1 MHVRTPCVGMCST
14 TFGDFVCRGCKRW
27 LHEVIDW
34 NAYDDANKHVVV
46 ERLRLQ
52 RDACVAGFVTIE
64 NEATLR
70 CAAADAGLTAGNSAS
85 ELLLALLRRNF
96 SVAEIGCSVPAG
108 ALLDGRAHPD
118 GRALYL
124 AIDAELLVRAQAGYE
139 HGYRVLVR

>member
-1 MHVRTPCVGMCST
+1 MCST

-34 NAYDDANKHVVV
+34 NGYDELNKRVVV
-46 ERLRLQ
+46 ERLRQQ
-52 RDACVAGFVTIE
+52 RDACVAGFVTIAD
-64 NEATLR
+64 EATLR
-70 CAAADAGLTAGNSAS
+70 ASAARAGLGEGESLS

-96 SVAEIGCSVPAG
+96 SAAEIGCSIPAG
-108 ALLDGRAHPD
+108 ALLDR
-118 GRALYL
+118 RALYL